1 MYKRQGQASAEE
13 VRVKTVFQGVDMI
26 SSSIAL
32 AGAEVELIE
41 LEERIFRL
49 KQGLAP
55 LRDQYDYIII
65 DCPPSLGLITL
76 NALAAVDSVFIPI
89 QCEYFALEGLS
100 QLMATVRQV
109 KRTYNSDIQIEG
121 RCV

>member
-1 MYKRQGQASAEE
+1 MLIGQASAEE
-13 VRVKTVFQGVDMI
+13 VRIKTSFQGVDII
-26 SSSIAL
+26 SSSIEL

-55 LRDQYDYIII
+55 LREQYDYIII

-76 NALAAVDSVFIPI
+76 NALAACLLYTS
-89 QCEYFALEGLS
+89 
-100 QLMATVRQV
+100 
-109 KRTYNSDIQIEG
+109 